1 MKIGLGMAAL
11 GRPGYI
17 NLQRNTHLTSRTI
30 EGMQQQANA
39 VIDEL
44 FQQCLEINK
53 STPAE
58 SDGGKIVPWLDCARS
73 YGLSEKFV
81 GEYLRENNV
90 RPEDVYVSSKW
101 GYTYVADWK
110 VELGEREP
118 HEVKDHSLEN
128 FMKQVQET
136 DSHIG
141 PYLNLYQ
148 VHSATFDSGILTN
161 TQVHEAL
168 HKCRVEKGWKLGL
181 SMSGPNQDEII
192 REALKINVGD
202 EQSTTA
208 TPSTTKQK
216 HTRLFDSVQCTYNI
230 LEQRPGPALMEA
242 HNAGMDI
249 IIKEGLANGRALL
262 YPKLAEMA
270 RRVGCSTDALALGA
284 ILAQPFQPRVL
295 SGAVTKE
302 QLRSNLDAL
311 SVAEKLMGTEEG
323 KEVLKELMDECKME
337 SEEYWKERSALKWN

>member
-118 HEVKDHSLEN
+118 HEVKDHSLEVSR
-128 FMKQVQET
+128 QT
-136 DSHIG
+136 RGIIG
-141 PYLNLYQ
+141 LP
-148 VHSATFDSGILTN
+148 
-161 TQVHEAL
+161 
-168 HKCRVEKGWKLGL
+168 C
-181 SMSGPNQDEII
+181 
-192 REALKINVGD
+192 
-202 EQSTTA
+202 
-208 TPSTTKQK
+208 
-216 HTRLFDSVQCTYNI
+216 
-230 LEQRPGPALMEA
+230 
-242 HNAGMDI
+242 
-249 IIKEGLANGRALL
+249 
-262 YPKLAEMA
+262 
-270 RRVGCSTDALALGA
+270 
-284 ILAQPFQPRVL
+284 
-295 SGAVTKE
+295 
-302 QLRSNLDAL
+302 
-311 SVAEKLMGTEEG
+311 
-323 KEVLKELMDECKME
+323 
-337 SEEYWKERSALKWN
+337 